1 MYRLIL
7 SIVVSFCLINTVKSQ
22 QLTYNYIDSLS
33 YQQYIHEQWDSLL
46 QTSNMAKK
54 ANIAFPLLNMRVG
67 YAALMKNNHSLSL
80 QQYNK
85 ALAWNSYNQDALY
98 FVALNNSLL
107 SRNEAASFMS
117 KNLNVE
123 AKKQLGM
130 IDKKAVQ
137 NLDFESSFKS
147 NSTEDRRLGQY
158 YRIGIGSKIN
168 YRWKLYQSIA
178 IYRQNLLLATNN
190 LRPPPRNSGTPDAP
204 MMRNFLVAD
213 FQYYVKSEIFINSKL
228 SFINAFHFINTNFD
242 NSHYA
247 TAIFNCGLKITQPF
261 ADFKIEFNAGTMIDS
276 LIAQAAFSGTYF
288 PFGNTSFYGNSRFS
302 FQKRTNLSQFN
313 YSQMF
318 GFKLNRKIWLETH
331 ATLGEIKNLIDNES
345 FYIYDALDPGKFR
358 IGSSIILPLTPMFKL
373 SANYYYEQKKLY
385 LQNSSGGYRN
395 YNLNSFSIGLSWK
408 L

>member
-7 SIVVSFCLINTVKSQ
+7 SIVVSFCLINKVKSQ

-67 YAALMKNNHSLSL
+67 YAALMKNNYSLSL

-107 SRNEAASFMS
+107 SRNEAASYMS

-158 YRIGIGSKIN
+158 YRIGEC
-168 YRWKLYQSIA
+168 Q
-178 IYRQNLLLATNN
+178 
-190 LRPPPRNSGTPDAP
+190 
-204 MMRNFLVAD
+204 
-213 FQYYVKSEIFINSKL
+213 
-228 SFINAFHFINTNFD
+228 
-242 NSHYA
+242 
-247 TAIFNCGLKITQPF
+247 
-261 ADFKIEFNAGTMIDS
+261 
-276 LIAQAAFSGTYF
+276 
-288 PFGNTSFYGNSRFS
+288 
-302 FQKRTNLSQFN
+302 
-313 YSQMF
+313 
-318 GFKLNRKIWLETH
+318 TH
-331 ATLGEIKNLIDNES
+331 WN
-345 FYIYDALDPGKFR
+345 
-358 IGSSIILPLTPMFKL
+358 
-373 SANYYYEQKKLY
+373 
-385 LQNSSGGYRN
+385 
-395 YNLNSFSIGLSWK
+395 SWK
-408 L
+408 